1 MTDPDPVVI
10 KKTDPDPAE
19 INKLD
24 LNPEP
29 GEIFHVN
36 NGKGASFFLS
46 PLFGKKNEGMS
57 KFDMIRR

>member
-1 MTDPDPVVI
+1 MTDLDPVVI

-36 NGKGASFFLS
+36 NGKGASFFSLS
-46 PLFGKKNEGMS
+46 F
-57 KFDMIRR
+57 IW